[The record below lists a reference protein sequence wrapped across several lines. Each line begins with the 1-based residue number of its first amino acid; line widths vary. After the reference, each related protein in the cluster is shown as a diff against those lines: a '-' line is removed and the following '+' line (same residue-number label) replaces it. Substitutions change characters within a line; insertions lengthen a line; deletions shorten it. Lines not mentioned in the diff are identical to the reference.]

1 MRLASRLKRIAR
13 NLLGRQRLESTLDE
27 ELRGYIDD
35 MTGRKIREGLAPAEA
50 RRQALLEAGGIE
62 QVKDEVR
69 DVWLGAAIEP
79 TMRDL
84 HSAGRAFPRSPGFTA
99 VLIAT

>member
-1 MRLASRLKRIAR
+1 MRLASWIKRIAR

-35 MTGRKIREGLAPAEA
+35 MTERKIREGLAPAEA

-62 QVKDEVR
+62 QVKEEVR
-69 DVWLGAAIEP
+69 GVWLGSGIET

-84 HSAGRAFPRSPGFTA
+84 RHAGRALRRSPGFTA
-99 VLIAT
+99 VV